1 MTVTDK
7 ARFSRRSLL
16 AAGAAGAL
24 SACASSGPSGGGRVR
39 PGLTPVL
46 YYLGPAKVYAL
57 NPDGGAPVTLVDR
70 SPPGGGRPTSI
81 FDGIA
86 IDPGSAR
93 IYWTDMGRPSERDG
107 SIWRC
112 ELDGS
117 DVTEVVAGGLTHTP
131 KQLRIAGGRLYW
143 SDREGM
149 SVMRANLDGSQVQT
163 LVRTGDPETD
173 KGRADF
179 WCVGVAVDPVGGFVY
194 WTQKGGDNALQG
206 QIRRAPLAM
215 PRGSNAAT
223 RRDIETLFS
232 GLPEPIDLDLDLTT
246 RTMYWTDRGDN
257 TLSRATMDLTRGIDP
272 ARRLDREVVL
282 RDLGEAIGVSLDLK
296 RKRLAWTNLDG
307 EVGLAGLDGSDNRI
321 LVDRQGMLTGI
332 AWVG

>member
-1 MTVTDK
+1 V
-7 ARFSRRSLL
+7 L
-16 AAGAAGAL
+16 AAGVVGLGACTSAGTPARRQ
-24 SACASSGPSGGGRVR
+24 GPF
-39 PGLTPVL
+39 GLTPVI
-46 YYLGPAKVYAL
+46 YYLGPAKVHAL
-57 NPDGGAPVTLVDR
+57 NPEGGAPVTLVDR
-70 SPPGGGRPTSI
+70 SPAGGARPTTL

-86 IDPGSAR
+86 IDPGSGQ

-117 DVTEVVAGGLTHTP
+117 DVVEVVAKGLTHTP

-149 SVMRANLDGSQVQT
+149 SVMRANLDGSGVQT

-173 KGRADF
+173 KGRADL

-194 WTQKGGDNALQG
+194 WTQKGGDNGLQG

-215 PRGSNAAT
+215 PQGYNAAN

-246 RTMYWTDRGDN
+246 RTMYWTDRGDG
-257 TLSRATMDLTRGIDP
+257 TLSRAPMDLERRTDP
-272 ARRLDREVVL
+272 AQRLDRVVVL
-282 RDLGEAIGVSLDLK
+282 RDLGEAIGVALDLK

-307 EVGLAGLDGSDNRI
+307 ELGLAGLDGADNKI
-321 LVDRQGMLTGI
+321 LVDRQGMLTGV